1 MNNGV
6 EEKYNRLYMD
16 IADRVA
22 EMSYVERNK
31 VGCVIVKGDRI
42 ISMGWNGMPNGMTN
56 NCEIVESD
64 QMYVGDTKRE
74 VLHAESNAL
83 MKLAKHGS
91 SSDGATLYTTLSP
104 CFECAKLI
112 IQSGIKSMVYGTEY
126 RFVEMHDASPLRFLY
141 MRPGFVITKM
151 EK

>member
-1 MNNGV
+1 
-6 EEKYNRLYMD
+6 
-16 IADRVA
+16 
-22 EMSYVERNK
+22 
-31 VGCVIVKGDRI
+31 
-42 ISMGWNGMPNGMTN
+42 
-56 NCEIVESD
+56 
-64 QMYVGDTKRE
+64 

-126 RFVEMHDASPLRFLY
+126 RDASPLRFLY

>member
-6 EEKYNRLYMD
+6 EGKYDRLYMD
-16 IADRVA
+16 IAYRVA
-22 EMSYVERNK
+22 EMSHAERNK

-42 ISMGWNGMPNGMTN
+42 ISMGWNGMPSNMPN
-56 NCEIVESD
+56 KCEVDE
-64 QMYVGDTKRE
+64 GDEMCGGTTRKE

-83 MKLAKHGS
+83 MKLAKYGS

-104 CFECAKLI
+104 CFDCAKLI
-112 IQSGIKSMVYGTEY
+112 IQSGIKSMVYGSEY
-126 RFVEMHDASPLRFLY
+126 RDISPLRFLY
-141 MRPGFVITKM
+141 VRPGFEITKM